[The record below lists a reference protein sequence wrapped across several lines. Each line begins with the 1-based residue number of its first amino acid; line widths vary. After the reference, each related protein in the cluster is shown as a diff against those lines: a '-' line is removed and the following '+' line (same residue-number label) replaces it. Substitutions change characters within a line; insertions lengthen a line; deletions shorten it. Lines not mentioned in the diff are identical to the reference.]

1 MQSLLHCCL
10 FPPRYFHSLELSA
23 EDDDEEEEDLDW
35 LILAVGELL
44 FLLPEDSIAS
54 EFERR
59 IDGLVIDFW
68 NRENVFLVYVEE
80 ALALRPL
87 FYDMILLST

>member
-1 MQSLLHCCL
+1 MRLAISSGFSIYPMFSAFSFCLMLIQSLLHCCL

-23 EDDDEEEEDLDW
+23 EDDEEEDLDW

-59 IDGLVIDFW
+59 IDGLVIDF
-68 NRENVFLVYVEE
+68 
-80 ALALRPL
+80 
-87 FYDMILLST
+87 